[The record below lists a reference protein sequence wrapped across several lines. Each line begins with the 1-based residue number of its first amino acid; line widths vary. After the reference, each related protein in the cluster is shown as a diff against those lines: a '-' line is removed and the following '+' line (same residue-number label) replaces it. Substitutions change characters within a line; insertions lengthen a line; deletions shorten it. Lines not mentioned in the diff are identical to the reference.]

1 VFRNLGAYL
10 KALESRGELKRVKV
24 PVSAELEITEIADRM
39 VKSGGPALLF
49 ERVVGRDFPVAI
61 GLFGTRART
70 AFALGVEDL
79 DELAQKVERLL
90 ALSPGRGGLS
100 ALMGLL
106 PKLPLL
112 RGFFPK
118 RVRWAP
124 VQEVVLKGEAVDL
137 TRLPVLNCW
146 PLDGGPF
153 ITLPLVITR
162 DPETGELNLGMYRMQ
177 VLDRR
182 STAMHWQLH
191 KVGRRHLEKARKLGK
206 KLPVAVALGGDPVLT
221 YAATAP
227 LPPLPGVSEFHLAGF
242 LRGAPIELARG
253 VTVDLPVPAEAEI
266 VLEGYIDPEEPLVEE
281 GPFGDHTGFYTPKD
295 LYPRFHVTAITHRRG
310 AIYPATIVGVPPM
323 EDAYLIE
330 ATERLFLPALRLV
343 LPEVADYHMPPEGVA
358 HNWVNVA
365 LRKEFPGQAYKA
377 AYGMLSLGQM
387 MFAKVL
393 VAVDEEVPVKPG
405 FSALQ
410 EALSHALPGRDT
422 LLLRGPVDV
431 LDHSSRAFAYGGKL
445 FIDGTRKLPEEGGR
459 SPSPQGPT
467 QSSPRRPRPWSRGS
481 GPGSGG

>member
-118 RVRWAP
+118 RVRRAP

-137 TRLPVLNCW
+137 TRLPVLKCW

-227 LPPLPGVSEFHLAGF
+227 LPPSPG
-242 LRGAPIELARG
+242 
-253 VTVDLPVPAEAEI
+253 
-266 VLEGYIDPEEPLVEE
+266 
-281 GPFGDHTGFYTPKD
+281 
-295 LYPRFHVTAITHRRG
+295 
-310 AIYPATIVGVPPM
+310 
-323 EDAYLIE
+323 
-330 ATERLFLPALRLV
+330 
-343 LPEVADYHMPPEGVA
+343 
-358 HNWVNVA
+358 
-365 LRKEFPGQAYKA
+365 
-377 AYGMLSLGQM
+377 
-387 MFAKVL
+387 
-393 VAVDEEVPVKPG
+393 
-405 FSALQ
+405 
-410 EALSHALPGRDT
+410 
-422 LLLRGPVDV
+422 
-431 LDHSSRAFAYGGKL
+431 
-445 FIDGTRKLPEEGGR
+445 
-459 SPSPQGPT
+459 
-467 QSSPRRPRPWSRGS
+467 
-481 GPGSGG
+481 